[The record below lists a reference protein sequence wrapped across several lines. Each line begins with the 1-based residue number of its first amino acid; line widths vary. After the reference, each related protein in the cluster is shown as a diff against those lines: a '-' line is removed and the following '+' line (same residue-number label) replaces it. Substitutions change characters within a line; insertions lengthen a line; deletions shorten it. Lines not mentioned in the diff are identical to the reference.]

1 MPLYTPLKYSAEYI
15 PPMYNPIIT
24 LAFHK
29 ILATTALCL
38 AAMGLNSCLQMPESA
53 FLSGKALVLRLD
65 DTEMRFEFAD
75 SDVVRKSSRFTPLT
89 DGTERQIWQEIYYVY
104 SPEKAEFYEE
114 SRINSASGQIHDGYG
129 YSRWHLQFN
138 TASAGTATL
147 IDKHPFAF
155 QGHKVGLSVTFRID
169 PMSPH
174 LPQKQIQEKTL

>member
-1 MPLYTPLKYSAEYI
+1 MKTI
-15 PPMYNPIIT
+15 
-24 LAFHK
+24 FHK

-114 SRINSASGQIHDGYG
+114 SRINSASGQVHDGYG

-138 TASAGTATL
+138 TASTGTATL
-147 IDKHPFAF
+147 IDKHPFAY
-155 QGHKVGLSVTFRID
+155 QGHKVGLSVPFRVEPLPPNTHLNQVQTKTF
-169 PMSPH
+169 
-174 LPQKQIQEKTL
+174 

>member
-1 MPLYTPLKYSAEYI
+1 MTMPTI
-15 PPMYNPIIT
+15 PR
-24 LAFHK
+24 
-29 ILATTALCL
+29 ILASTALCL
-38 AAMGLNSCLQMPESA
+38 AAVGLSSCLQMPESA

-114 SRINSASGQIHDGYG
+114 SRINSASGQVHDGYG

-155 QGHKVGLSVTFRID
+155 QGHKVGLSVPFRID

>member
-1 MPLYTPLKYSAEYI
+1 MMTI
-15 PPMYNPIIT
+15 
-24 LAFHK
+24 FHK

-38 AAMGLNSCLQMPESA
+38 AVVGACPLCAAEPASLV
-53 FLSGKALVLRLD
+53 GKVLVLKIKDAEQRYA
-65 DTEMRFEFAD
+65 FSD
-75 SDVVRKSSRFTPLT
+75 SHVVRKTFPLSSFTE
-89 DGTERQIWQEIYYVY
+89 GTNRQVWKESYYVY

-114 SRINSASGQIHDGYG
+114 SRINSASGQVRDGYG

-155 QGHKVGLSVTFRID
+155 KGHKVGLSVPFRID
-169 PMSPH
+169 PVSPH